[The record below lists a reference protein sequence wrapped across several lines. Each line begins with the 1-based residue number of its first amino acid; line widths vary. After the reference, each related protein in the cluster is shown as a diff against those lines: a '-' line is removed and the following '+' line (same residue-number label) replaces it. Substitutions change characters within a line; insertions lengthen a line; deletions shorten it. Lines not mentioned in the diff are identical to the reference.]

1 MLVNYTKS
9 GKVLVFHLSGLF
21 EFHDEA
27 KLMSAMREKLDD
39 NLSVIGV
46 DLMHV
51 ENLNSAAMAALLS
64 MLKMADEKRIDF
76 VIFAMNQKIQI
87 LLEKVFARNYVPL
100 LTEEEFRSRYL

>member
-51 ENLNSAAMAALLS
+51 
-64 MLKMADEKRIDF
+64 R
-76 VIFAMNQKIQI
+76 
-87 LLEKVFARNYVPL
+87 
-100 LTEEEFRSRYL
+100 T